1 MSEIFK
7 NKKVFGI
14 VVCYNSSPVIEELYN
29 RIDKKLF
36 DKIFFF
42 DDNSKDNSYEIA
54 KKFDWTVIR
63 NDKNLGHG
71 GNLKKAIKTA
81 FDHGADYAVEIH
93 ADNQYDPN
101 SVILAKSFFEQDFD
115 LIIGSRFVN
124 KNPFIKDGMPFLRYF
139 TNKLMSGFTS
149 NLLKINLTEFHTG
162 YKIFGRNF
170 FEKVP
175 FLNCSDNYLFS
186 FQIIL
191 QAKYFNLK
199 YGEISI
205 SSSYEGFK
213 TSCNYINGFI
223 YLVQNFKEILNF
235 ILAQKNIKNNKIF
248 PKKTI

>member
-1 MSEIFK
+1 MSNFFK

-14 VVCYNSSPVIEELYN
+14 VLCYNSSPVIEELYK
-29 RIDKKLF
+29 RIDKKIF

-42 DDNSKDNSYEIA
+42 DDNSTDNSYEIA
-54 KKFDWTVIR
+54 NKFDWKVIK

-81 FDHGADYAVEIH
+81 FEYGADYAVEIH

-101 SVILAKSFFEQDFD
+101 SVILAKNFFEEDFD

-124 KNPFIKDGMPFLRYF
+124 KNPFLKDGMPFLRYF
-139 TNKLMSGFTS
+139 SNKFMSNFTS
-149 NLLKINLTEFHTG
+149 KLLKINLTEFHTG

-170 FEKVP
+170 FERVP
-175 FLNCSDNYLFS
+175 FLYCSDNYLFS

-213 TSCNYINGFI
+213 NSCNYINGFI
-223 YLVQNFKEILNF
+223 YLMQNFREILNF
-235 ILAQKNIKNNKIF
+235 ILAKNKILNNNIF

>member
-1 MSEIFK
+1 
-7 NKKVFGI
+7 
-14 VVCYNSSPVIEELYN
+14 
-29 RIDKKLF
+29 
-36 DKIFFF
+36 
-42 DDNSKDNSYEIA
+42 
-54 KKFDWTVIR
+54 
-63 NDKNLGHG
+63 
-71 GNLKKAIKTA
+71 
-81 FDHGADYAVEIH
+81 
-93 ADNQYDPN
+93 
-101 SVILAKSFFEQDFD
+101 
-115 LIIGSRFVN
+115 
-124 KNPFIKDGMPFLRYF
+124 MPFLRYF
-139 TNKLMSGFTS
+139 TNKLMSSFTS
-149 NLLKINLTEFHTG
+149 KLLKINLTEFHTG

-175 FLNCSDNYLFS
+175 FLSCSDNYLFS

-223 YLVQNFKEILNF
+223 YLIQNFKEILNF